1 MTQLRTL
8 AVFAALAIGA
18 AAQTPTEKDKEIQD
32 LKKRVEALEKE
43 KGTGTPAATDG
54 AASPTWKDLVSLG
67 GHLKWYG
74 FLRLDSHYTDSAFD
88 NARFPTFVRAE
99 ENIPFLAGV
108 SAPERN
114 DDNFV
119 MSARLTRLGFDID
132 SGKIAML
139 GDASATGKLE
149 IDFFALPSSESRA
162 VPRLRHAYG
171 KVGWDWLYV
180 LFGQTSDMASP
191 LNPSLN
197 PDNVLW
203 NWGNTGDRRPQVR
216 VVAEPMVGDK
226 LKFYIGVMGGQEGAI
241 RNVDVDAL
249 GVMDGDDSGWPKVE
263 GRLAISYQNWVEKK
277 WITLGL
283 SGMTSEEQV
292 DGGGIGGR
300 HIFRTDMWAVDF
312 EFPILE
318 QLSFRMEYWRGRNLA
333 DIRGGIG
340 QGVLAD
346 GSDIR
351 ASGGWAELK
360 VSPVKWYAATL
371 GYSRDNP
378 HEHNLPFGA
387 RSENTV
393 YYLMNTFTFDPFM
406 VSVDISHW
414 RTEFVGLNAGR
425 AWRYTLTLQLSF

>member
-1 MTQLRTL
+1 MNHLRTL
-8 AVFAALAIGA
+8 AVLAVLATGA
-18 AAQTPTEKDKEIQD
+18 AAQTPADKDKEIQD

-43 KGTGTPAATDG
+43 KGSGG
-54 AASPTWKDLVSLG
+54 ASDSGSTPTWKDLVSLG

-74 FLRLDSHYTDSAFD
+74 FLRLDCHYTDSAFD

-99 ENIPFLAGV
+99 ENIPFLGGV

-119 MSARLTRLGFDID
+119 ASARLTRLGFDLD

-149 IDFFALPSSESRA
+149 IDFFSLPSSESRA

-171 KVGWDWLYV
+171 KVGWNWLYV

-216 VVAEPMVGDK
+216 VVSEPTVGDK
-226 LKFYIGVMGGQEGAI
+226 LKFFIGVMAGQEGAI
-241 RNVDVDAL
+241 RNVDTDAL
-249 GVMDGDDSGWPKVE
+249 GVVDGDDSGWPKLE
-263 GRLAISYQNWVEKK
+263 GRLAVSFQNWVEKK
-277 WITLGL
+277 WITFGI
-283 SGMTSEEQV
+283 SGMTSEEQI
-292 DGGGIGGR
+292 DGAGVGGR
-300 HIFRTDMWAVDF
+300 HVFRTDMWAIDF

-318 QLSFRMEYWRGRNLA
+318 QLTFKMEYWRGRNLA
-333 DIRGGIG
+333 DIRGGSG
-340 QGVLAD
+340 QGVLAN
-346 GSDIR
+346 GQDIR

-360 VSPVKWYAATL
+360 VAPVKWYAATL

-406 VSVDISHW
+406 VSLDVSHW